1 MIKDYLFSRFFNKH
15 MAILWV
21 IVTIISVFIGEYQK
35 SILTLLIA
43 ALNYEVYRLKER
55 DND

>member
-1 MIKDYLFSRFFNKH
+1 MIKDYLFSRFFSKH

-21 IVTIISVFIGEYQK
+21 ILTIMNVFIGEFHK

-43 ALNYEVYRLKER
+43 ALSYEVYRLKER